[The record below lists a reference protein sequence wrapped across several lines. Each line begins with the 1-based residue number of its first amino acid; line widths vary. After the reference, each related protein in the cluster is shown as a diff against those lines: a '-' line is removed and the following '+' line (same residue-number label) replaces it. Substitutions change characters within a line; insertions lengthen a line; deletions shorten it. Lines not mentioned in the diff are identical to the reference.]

1 MSSFWSIF
9 IIVLVVLN
17 VGGCLW
23 LIAWTM
29 NMKTDEED
37 ADSTG
42 HVWDGDLKEYNNPLP
57 KWWLNTFYLTI
68 IFTVIY
74 LVLYPGFG
82 SFPGVLGWTQEGAYT
97 SEVDAK
103 REKYA
108 AVFEAFAGIPLETL
122 VTNEDAL
129 KLGRNTFMNNCTA
142 CHGSDGRGAK
152 GFPNLTD
159 SSWLW
164 GGEPAQVRQTIANG
178 RIGNM
183 PALGAVAGPE
193 GVEQIITFLLSPPGD
208 TSADVVAG
216 QQKFMTSG
224 CIGCHGMN
232 AEGNPLLGAPNLRDD
247 DWVHGNSRE
256 AIRDVINNGRA
267 NQMPA
272 HLDLLGEDRVN
283 LVTAYVL
290 SLSKQE

>member
-1 MSSFWSIF
+1 MSNLWSIF
-9 IIVLVVLN
+9 VIVLIVIN

-68 IFTVIY
+68 VFTVIY

-82 SFPGVLGWTQEGAYT
+82 NFQGVLGWSQTDQY
-97 SEVDAK
+97 DAQVEAT
-103 REKYA
+103 RERYESVYA
-108 AVFEAFAGIPLETL
+108 AFAGVPLSQL
-122 VTNEDAL
+122 AADPDAIR
-129 KLGRNTFMNNCTA
+129 LGRNTFMNNCA
-142 CHGSDGRGAK
+142 SCHGSDGRGAK

-159 SSWLW
+159 DEWLY
-164 GGEPAQVRQTIANG
+164 GGAPETVYTTIANG
-178 RIGNM
+178 RTGVM
-183 PALGAVAGPE
+183 APMGAVVGEDGAN
-193 GVEQIITFLLSPPGD
+193 QIIDFLLAEEGD
-208 TSADVVAG
+208 TSEAVTLG
-216 QQKFMTSG
+216 KQKFMTSG
-224 CIGCHGMN
+224 CIGCHGLN
-232 AEGNPLLGAPNLRDD
+232 AEGNQAIGAPNLRDD
-247 DWVHGNSRE
+247 IYLHGGTRADLRE
-256 AIRDVINNGRA
+256 SIISGRV

-272 HLDLLGEDRVN
+272 QLEQIGEDRTR

-290 SLSKQE
+290 SLSQ